1 MDDNPRPPTPPSH
14 DVEGANSSRRRRWQ
28 DSIQCMKIFSA
39 GSVKRTWR
47 TPFGF
52 HLSDVA
58 VSSSRDI
65 QLTDLGIE
73 VELSGSSYI
82 FEGVPRRVREHLA
95 PEKGKT
101 ICGWGL
107 WIEEDFIIKWYFL
120 FLINVPAI
128 VLLCVGIY
136 ESTRHGLTLLAVD
149 QYSNALYAAAERGH
163 LDIIQQLLKKG
174 ANVNAQGG
182 FYGNALQAAAQG
194 GHLDI
199 VQ

>member
-1 MDDNPRPPTPPSH
+1 MHENIL
-14 DVEGANSSRRRRWQ
+14 SRYATHNL
-28 DSIQCMKIFSA
+28 STTGTGVFIFFHICT

-136 ESTRHGLTLLAVD
+136 ESTRHGLTLLAVSSYGLSLTSYVFA
-149 QYSNALYAAAERGH
+149 QWVT
-163 LDIIQQLLKKG
+163 LKK
-174 ANVNAQGG
+174 
-182 FYGNALQAAAQG
+182 
-194 GHLDI
+194 DSKR
-199 VQ
+199 